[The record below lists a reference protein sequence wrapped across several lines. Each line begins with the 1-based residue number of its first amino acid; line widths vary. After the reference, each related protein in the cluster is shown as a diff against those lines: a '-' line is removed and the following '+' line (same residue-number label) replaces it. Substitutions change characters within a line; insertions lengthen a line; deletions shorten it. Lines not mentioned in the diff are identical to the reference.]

1 MRQKGITLGGGLVPW
16 ALQGEAEGSA
26 SKQRNN
32 LQFPLLLILVP
43 VHSLPEGLA
52 YLYFRVLSGGGGTY
66 D

>member
-1 MRQKGITLGGGLVPW
+1 MRQKGITVGGGLVPW

-26 SKQRNN
+26 IKQRNN

-52 YLYFRVLSGGGGTY
+52 SVFPGLVWGWG
-66 D
+66 DM